1 MLINDAIVNA
11 LEIAALI
18 KMKTI
23 AMPISFE
30 VGSLATDS
38 RLLLT
43 VMQWTMVRKGST
55 VKEIRLIDKNMQT
68 VRAVKA

>member
-38 RLLLT
+38 WLLLT
-43 VMQWTMVRKGST
+43 IMQWTMVRKGST
-55 VKEIRLIDKNMQT
+55 VKEIRLIDKNM
-68 VRAVKA
+68 

>member
-38 RLLLT
+38 WLLLT